1 MENLK
6 ITNIIA
12 TFNINQNF
20 SKDQFRWIAANG
32 INTELNSTRPHLI
45 IIRLRRIDKKNY
57 TISATL
63 RRNGKVLLAGAKT
76 NREIFHV
83 ARRITRYIYAAIIK
97 GDDSPVNSCD
107 YEQYQAR
114 NLQIRNIAATLSLPF
129 RIHIE
134 NLHKEINE
142 NKYDMIFKSSFYNPW
157 KFSALHTKFILPDRN
172 YLSVQIFM
180 SGKIII
186 TGAHNNKDIIL
197 SSQFL
202 QELLTHYDRRKIT
215 TS

>member
-12 TFNINQNF
+12 TFNINQTF

-32 INTELNSTRPHLI
+32 LNTELHPKRPHLI

-63 RRNGKVLLAGAKT
+63 RRNGKVLLSGAKT
-76 NREIFHV
+76 NREIFHI

-107 YEQYQAR
+107 YEQYQVK
-114 NLQIRNIAATLSLPF
+114 NLQIRNIAATISMPF

-142 NKYDMIFKSSFYNPW
+142 NKYDMIFNSSLYEPTQFP
-157 KFSALHTKFILPDRN
+157 ALRTRFVLPNQR
-172 YLSVQIFM
+172 YLSVHIFI

-186 TGAHNNKDIIL
+186 SGARNNKEIIL

-202 QELLTHYDRRKIT
+202 QELLAHYDRRKIMT
-215 TS
+215 L